1 MQDIQDESRA
11 TGIAA
16 FTLHRAIED
25 WASRAPDRLAAIC
38 GEDRCDY
45 ATLNAQ
51 ANRLARHLRTL
62 GVAPERNVA
71 LCMARGVGM
80 LEGILAILK
89 AGGAYVPMDPEYPA
103 ERLWAMVE
111 DAVPVVVVT
120 DATGRA
126 AMAAAMQ
133 GMSGAPACVSLDDAC
148 EWSSL
153 SAENLDDAGETS
165 ASSRRAYVIY
175 TSGST
180 GRPKGVE
187 VEHAAVLHL
196 WRALDALLHPHGR
209 DVERPLRVAMNASLS
224 FDVSVQ
230 GWSRLLGGDCVVV
243 VPQSAK
249 QDPDAMLSLL
259 ETEQVDLFDC
269 TPSQLGGLL
278 EAGLQRRASL
288 SGLTVVVAGEAIPVP
303 MWRAMASSTTQRF
316 FNAYGPTEATV
327 YATAMAINDA
337 GDAPRIGVALPGV
350 RIGFFDGSLRPVADG
365 DSGELLIAGDGLARG
380 YLARPE
386 LTAERFVEID
396 GERWYRT
403 GDLGRVLPDGTIEY
417 QGRNDFQVK
426 VRGFRI
432 ELGEIESV
440 LSTLPGV
447 HDAVVL
453 ARDEGGEGKQ
463 LVAYVRMDG
472 MHADGMR
479 GDESDPAAL
488 REALSTRLPAFMVPT
503 AYVCVANW
511 PRTVN
516 GKLDRAALP
525 APGPE
530 DYPSE
535 AYRAPE
541 GEVEA
546 GLAALWCELLKRER
560 VGRDDRFLLLGGDSL
575 RLIQLSS
582 RIRQRFGVSLPIHAL
597 FKPMTL
603 TEMANLVVDTHVDA
617 VERVDE
623 GGFDEAHLERHAGL
637 HAPLSYQQYG
647 LWVLEQLTST
657 STAYNAQ
664 NVIRIRGHFVPERFG
679 RAIELLAERHEI
691 LRTTFHA
698 GADGE
703 PYQQVHASAPGMF
716 EYRDL
721 EGSADEA
728 TIAALVDA
736 QVHRRFDLAQ
746 LPLAKFTLVRL
757 SESEHL
763 LVQVEQHYVHDG
775 WSMNLILRE
784 LLAIYDA
791 LGRDEVPDLPPMV
804 AQFGDYAAW
813 QRSEAAAARFR
824 RQARYWKDKLAGA
837 ALQLPMITDRPRPA
851 VPSYRGGQ
859 VRVELPKALVC
870 ELHAFCRREGVT
882 LYAAMQAVFQLT
894 ISRYAACD
902 DFVIGS
908 AVANRVARRTEGMV
922 GMFVNMVPVRC
933 NLSGDPSYRM
943 LLDRVM
949 ADLAEAYDHQEAPF
963 EWVVREVQPERDAGR
978 NPLFQVAFS
987 SHNSTG
993 PRLQWPEFAFDIHE
1007 VYSNNTSKFDFDV
1020 IMIPRARHD
1029 PEGVTMLWSYAADL
1043 YDHGTIEGITRT
1055 YQHLLAACIADPLRP
1070 LAAFEACD
1078 PQARAR
1084 ILALSSDVREHDRDT
1099 PIHLRF
1105 EDRAARAPDAVA
1117 VSCGDRALRYGE
1129 LNARAN
1135 RLAHWL
1141 RAQGVAPESRVAI
1154 CMERGIGVVES
1165 VVAVLKSGGG
1175 YVPLDLSYPAD
1186 RLAYVLADARPA
1198 LVLADAAAVP
1208 LLAESLSAVAPD
1220 ARPRIV
1226 DIDGDDGLW
1235 STMPGSNPDPVNIGL
1250 RPDHLAYVIY
1260 TSGSTGQP
1268 KGVMVEHRQIDRL
1281 FTSTA
1286 SWSGFNAD
1294 DVVALFHSF
1303 AFDFSVWEIW
1313 GALRHGARL
1322 VIVPRDV
1329 TRSADAVYDL
1339 LCRERVTLLDQT
1351 PGALRAL
1358 IEAQGRS
1365 VDRHAL
1371 RMLIVAGEALD
1382 AKMLKPWFADA
1393 RNANTRI
1400 VQAYGITE
1408 TTVISTWREMLASDL
1423 DHEGPSQIG
1432 VRYDD
1437 VSLYV
1442 LDVHGQLCPF
1452 GVVGEIHI
1460 GGDGVARGYL
1470 GRDALTAERF
1480 IADPFRPGE
1489 RIYRSGDLARMR
1501 EDGSLEYVGR
1511 NDFQVKVR
1519 GYRIELGEIESRLA
1533 ALPGVRDA
1541 VVLARQDARDR
1552 AARLVAY
1559 YRLDGEASVDALRAG
1574 LQRQM
1579 PEYMMPSAFV
1589 QVDAWPL
1596 NANGKLDR
1604 GALPAPDVDDF
1615 GGRAAYVAPRT
1626 PIEAEMVRIWSQ
1638 LLGVAQ
1644 VGVHDNFFALGGHS
1658 LLATRLA
1665 MATQDTLGV
1674 DVSLRDL
1681 FEGPT
1686 IERLL
1691 EVVFARMEAEM
1702 AEMA

>member
-1 MQDIQDESRA
+1 MQDTRNGSIVA
-11 TGIAA
+11 
-16 FTLHRAIED
+16 LHRGVEA
-25 WASRAPDRLAAIC
+25 WAAREPSRLAAVC
-38 GEDRCDY
+38 GEDRRDY

-51 ANRLARHLRTL
+51 ANRLARRLRAL
-62 GVAPERNVA
+62 GVAPERNVG

-80 LEGILAILK
+80 LEGLLATLK

-103 ERLWAMVE
+103 ERLRAMVE
-111 DAVPVVVVT
+111 DAAPAVVLT
-120 DATGRA
+120 DAAGRA
-126 AMAAAMQ
+126 AMAAAL
-133 GMSGAPACVSLDDAC
+133 SGLRDAPACVSLEDAGDWAG
-148 EWSSL
+148 E
-153 SAENLDDAGETS
+153 SAENLDDADEATVS
-165 ASSRRAYVIY
+165 TRRAYVIY

-187 VEHAAVLHL
+187 VEHAAVLNL
-196 WRALDALLHPHGR
+196 WRSLDAVLHPDGR
-209 DVERPLRVAMNASLS
+209 DATRPLRAAMNASLS

-230 GWSRLLGGDCVVV
+230 GWSRLLSGDCVVM

-249 QDPDAMLSLL
+249 QDPEAMLSLL
-259 ETEQVDLFDC
+259 EAERVDLFDC

-278 EAGLQRRASL
+278 DAGLQRREAL
-288 SGLTVVVAGEAIPVP
+288 SGLTVVVAGEAIPAA
-303 MWRAMASSTTQRF
+303 MWGAMASSTTQRF

-327 YATAMAINDA
+327 YATAMAINGA

-350 RIGFFDGSLRPVADG
+350 RIGFFDEALRPVADG
-365 DSGELLIAGDGLARG
+365 DSGELLIAGAGLARG

-386 LTAERFVEID
+386 LTAERFVTID
-396 GERWYRT
+396 DVRWYRT
-403 GDLGRVLPDGTIEY
+403 GDLGRVLADGTIEY

-440 LSTLPGV
+440 LSGLPGV
-447 HDAVVL
+447 REAVVL
-453 ARDEGGEGKQ
+453 AREEAGGKQ
-463 LVAYVRMDG
+463 LVAYVRGD
-472 MHADGMR
+472 ADATVP
-479 GDESDPAAL
+479 STL
-488 REALSTRLPAFMVPT
+488 REALSTRLPGFMVPS
-503 AYVCVANW
+503 AYVRVESW
-511 PRTVN
+511 PQTVN
-516 GKLDRAALP
+516 GKLDRAALRAPSP
-525 APGPE
+525 A

-541 GEVEA
+541 GEVEV
-546 GLAALWCELLKRER
+546 GLASLWCELLKREQ

-582 RIRQRFGVSLPIHAL
+582 RIRQRFGVSLAIHAL
-597 FKPMTL
+597 FRPMTL
-603 TEMANLVVDTHVDA
+603 ADMAAMVAQAGGDA
-617 VERVDE
+617 VDVVDE
-623 GGFDEAHLERHAGL
+623 GGFDEVAIQRAPGDR
-637 HAPLSYQQYG
+637 APLSYQQYG

-664 NVIRIRGHFVPERFG
+664 NVIRIRGHFVAERFG

-698 GADGE
+698 GPDGE
-703 PYQQVHASAPGMF
+703 PYQQVHDTAPGMF
-716 EYRDL
+716 EYRAP
-721 EGSADEA
+721 EGGLDDAG
-728 TIAALVDA
+728 IAALIES
-736 QVHRRFDLAQ
+736 QVFRRFDLAQ

-757 SESEHL
+757 SADEHL
-763 LVQVEQHYVHDG
+763 LIQVEQHYVHDG

-791 LGRDEVPDLPPMV
+791 LGRGEAPDLPPMT
-804 AQFGDYAAW
+804 AQFGDYAIW
-813 QRSEAAAARFR
+813 QRSEAATARFR

-870 ELHAFCRREGVT
+870 ELREFCRREGVT
-882 LYAAMQAVFQLT
+882 LYAAMQSVFQLT
-894 ISRYAACD
+894 ISRYAGCD

-908 AVANRVARRTEGMV
+908 AVANRVARGIEGLV

-933 NLSGDPSYRM
+933 NLSGDPSYRS

-993 PRLQWPEFAFDIHE
+993 PRLKWPEFEFDIHE

-1029 PEGVTMLWSYAADL
+1029 PDGVTMLWSYAADL
-1043 YDHGTIEGITRT
+1043 YDHATIEGITRT
-1055 YQHLLAACIADPLRP
+1055 YQHLLAACIADPHRP

-1078 PQARAR
+1078 PDARAR
-1084 ILALSSDVREHDRDT
+1084 LLALGADVREYDRSI
-1099 PIHLRF
+1099 PVHARF
-1105 EDRAARAPDAVA
+1105 EAQAARAPEAVA
-1117 VSCGDRALRYGE
+1117 VSCGDVALGYGA

-1141 RAQGVAPESRVAI
+1141 RAQGVVPESRVAI
-1154 CMERGIGVVES
+1154 CMERGIGVIES

-1175 YVPLDLSYPAD
+1175 YVPMDLSYPAD
-1186 RLAYVLADARPA
+1186 RLAYVLADARPV
-1198 LVLADAAAVP
+1198 LVLADAAARP
-1208 LLAESLSAVAPD
+1208 LLSEALADVAPE

-1226 DIDGDDGLW
+1226 DIEADAGLW
-1235 STMPGSNPDPVNIGL
+1235 AQMPDANPDPAAIGL
-1250 RPDHLAYVIY
+1250 RPEHLAYVIY
-1260 TSGSTGQP
+1260 TSGSTGAP

-1281 FTSTA
+1281 FATTA
-1286 SWSGFNAD
+1286 AWSGFSAD
-1294 DVVALFHSF
+1294 DVVALFHSY

-1313 GALRHGARL
+1313 GALRHGGRL
-1322 VIVPRDV
+1322 VVVPRDV
-1329 TRSADAVYDL
+1329 ARSADAFHEL
-1339 LCRERVTLLDQT
+1339 LCRERVTLIDQT

-1358 IEAQGRS
+1358 LEAQARS
-1365 VDRHAL
+1365 EGRHAL
-1371 RMLIVAGEALD
+1371 RTLIFGGEALD
-1382 AKMLKPWFADA
+1382 AKMLKPWFADP
-1393 RNANTRI
+1393 RNASTRL
-1400 VQAYGITE
+1400 VQVYGITE
-1408 TTVISTWREMLASDL
+1408 TTVISTWREMTVADT
-1423 DHEGPSQIG
+1423 DHEGPNPIG

-1442 LDVHGQLCPF
+1442 LDPQGQLCPF

-1460 GGDGVARGYL
+1460 GGGGVTRGYL
-1470 GRDALTAERF
+1470 DRDALTAERF
-1480 IADPFRPGE
+1480 IPDPFRPGE

-1501 EDGSLEYVGR
+1501 ADGSLEYVGR

-1533 ALPGVRDA
+1533 ALPGVQDA
-1541 VVLARQDARDR
+1541 VVLARQDAGDR

-1559 YRLDGEASVDALRAG
+1559 YRAEGEVALDAVRTA
-1574 LQRQM
+1574 LQRQL
-1579 PEYMMPSAFV
+1579 PEYMLPSAYV
-1589 QVDAWPL
+1589 QVEAWPL

-1604 GALPAPDVDDF
+1604 RALPAPDAGDF
-1615 GGRAAYVAPRT
+1615 GGRATYVAPRT
-1626 PIEAEMVRIWSQ
+1626 PIEAEMARIWSQ

-1665 MATQDTLGV
+1665 MATQDALGV

-1686 IERLL
+1686 IARLL
-1691 EVVFARMEAEM
+1691 DVIFARMASEMTEM
-1702 AEMA
+1702 A